1 LNTPGFTAE
10 TRRRREK
17 PTLISKENLCA
28 PSVLGVYPLGLPRR
42 RRDAEKNPHSF
53 QKKSPCAPSVLG
65 FYPRVYRGDAETQ
78 RRRENPTH
86 TSKENLCALCL
97 LYPKDETASLFISAF
112 LVFSSASLRLCG
124 EQILIQENIT

>member
-17 PTLISKENLCA
+17 PTLISKENL
-28 PSVLGVYPLGLPRR
+28 
-42 RRDAEKNPHSF
+42 
-53 QKKSPCAPSVLG
+53 CAPSVLG